1 MLVRLF
7 RLVGP
12 PVRLT
17 CRVLR
22 WVVLPVVLLV
32 ALSLTSGFVRTA
44 ALCAF
49 GLVALLRGAIVS
61 VDYLAERVPSPRL
74 CWEVAR

>member
-1 MLVRLF
+1 MLVRLL

-12 PVRLT
+12 PVRVMY
-17 CRVLR
+17 RVLR
-22 WVVLPVVLLV
+22 WTVLPVLLLV

-49 GLVALLRGAIVS
+49 VLVALLRLAIVA
-61 VDYLAERVPSPRL
+61 VDFLAEHVPTPRL
-74 CWEVAR
+74 NWEVAR